1 MQNNDID
8 LIFFKYN
15 EALKI
20 LKDKFNKFSI
30 DNLGDENP
38 ISHIK
43 TRIKSKKSISNKL
56 KDKFNL
62 EYTATNIEENLN
74 DIAGIRI
81 VCPFLSD
88 ITKIIDYVN
97 NDPDITVI
105 SIKNYIANPKN
116 NGYTGY
122 HMIVSVPV
130 STNGEI
136 NQVKAEI
143 QIRTMAIDA
152 ILSLEHKLRYK
163 SNVEFTEENNEKIT
177 SIINFCNLI
186 DTYMDNFIQEKR
198 INMIPKNTSQEKNK
212 TINLNNFLKK
222 YRIAL
227 KKVESI
233 INNIKNDYIDNDLIN
248 PIEHIKGRIK
258 PTNSIISKLKN
269 KNIDAT
275 IENIE
280 KNITDIGA
288 IKIVC
293 SFLSDVEELISIL
306 NNETDFLILEQQDY
320 ITNPK
325 ECGYSSYHFVVAVPL
340 EVDGIVTF
348 AKIEIQV
355 RTIIMDFWA
364 NLEHIL
370 CYKKET
376 DSATKEQLKRIAN
389 ALRLIE
395 LEINELAKTILTQ
408 TTSNKNIKRK
418 IKDKPN

>member
-8 LIFFKYN
+8 TLFIKYN
-15 EALKI
+15 EVLKI
-20 LKDKFNKFSI
+20 LKEKFNKFST

-43 TRIKSKKSISNKL
+43 TRIKTKKSIKNKL

-62 EYTATNIEENLN
+62 EYTATNIENNLN

-88 ITKIIDYVN
+88 INKIIDYIN
-97 NDPDITVI
+97 NDPDITVL
-105 SIKNYIANPKN
+105 SIKNYIANPKS

-122 HMIVSVPV
+122 HMIVSIPV
-130 STNGEI
+130 LIDEKI
-136 NQVKAEI
+136 EQVKAEI

-163 SNVEFTEENNEKIT
+163 SNVEFNKENNEKIT

-186 DTYMDNFIQEKR
+186 DNYMDNFIQEKR
-198 INMIPKNTSQEKNK
+198 INMIQAPTSTEKNK
-212 TINLNNFLKK
+212 PLNLNNFLKK

-233 INNIKNDYIDNDLIN
+233 INNIKNDYINNDLIN

-258 PTNSIISKLKN
+258 PTNSIISKLKD
-269 KNIDAT
+269 KNIDIT

-280 KNITDIGA
+280 KHITDIGA

-293 SFLSDVEELISIL
+293 SFLSDAQELINIL
-306 NNETDFLILEQQDY
+306 NNETEFLILEQQDY

-325 ECGYSSYHFVVAVPL
+325 TCGYSSYHFVVAVPI
-340 EVDGIVTF
+340 EVDGVVTF

-376 DSATKEQLKRIAN
+376 DYETKEQLKRIAN
-389 ALRLIE
+389 ALKLIE
-395 LEINELAKTILTQ
+395 LEIDELAKTILTNSP
-408 TTSNKNIKRK
+408 TNTKRK
-418 IKDKPN
+418 IKDKSN

>member
-8 LIFFKYN
+8 TLFIKYN

-20 LKDKFNKFSI
+20 LKEKFNKFST

-43 TRIKSKKSISNKL
+43 TRIKTKKSIKNKL

-62 EYTATNIEENLN
+62 DYTATNIENSLN
-74 DIAGIRI
+74 DIAGVRI

-88 ITKIIDYVN
+88 INKIIDFVN

-105 SIKNYIANPKN
+105 GFKNYIDNPKS

-122 HMIVSVPV
+122 HLIVSVPV
-130 STNGEI
+130 LIDGKTE
-136 NQVKAEI
+136 QVKAEI

-186 DTYMDNFIQEKR
+186 DAYMDNFIQEKR
-198 INMIPKNTSQEKNK
+198 LNMITPQTPTEKNK
-212 TINLNNFLKK
+212 TLNLNNFLKK

-233 INNIKNDYIDNDLIN
+233 INNIKNNYIDNDLIN

-258 PTNSIISKLKN
+258 PTNSIISKLKS
-269 KNIDAT
+269 KNIDIT

-306 NNETDFLILEQQDY
+306 NNRTDILVLERQDY

-325 ECGYSSYHFVVAVPL
+325 DCGYSSYHFVVAVPL
-340 EVDGIVTF
+340 EVDGVVTF

-370 CYKKET
+370 CYKKDT
-376 DSATKEQLKRIAN
+376 DYETKEQLKRIAN
-389 ALRLIE
+389 ALKLIE
-395 LEINELAKTILTQ
+395 LEIDELAKTILTNSP
-408 TTSNKNIKRK
+408 TNTKRK
-418 IKDKPN
+418 IKEKSN

>member
-8 LIFFKYN
+8 KILFKYN
-15 EALKI
+15 EAINFLKE
-20 LKDKFNKFSI
+20 KFNKFNI

-43 TRIKSKKSISNKL
+43 TRLKTKKSIKNKL

-62 EYTATNIEENLN
+62 EYNATNIESTLN

-88 ITKIIDYVN
+88 INKIIDFVN

-105 SIKNYIANPKN
+105 GFKNYIDNPKS

-122 HMIVSVPV
+122 HLIVSVPV
-130 STNGEI
+130 SINGEI

-163 SNVEFTEENNEKIT
+163 SNVEFNKENNEKIS

-186 DTYMDNFIQEKR
+186 DSYMDNFIQEKR
-198 INMIPKNTSQEKNK
+198 FSMSSTTSIEKNQ
-212 TINLNNFLKK
+212 TLNLNDFFKK

-233 INNIKNDYIDNDLIN
+233 IIDIKNDYIDNDLIN

-258 PTNSIISKLKN
+258 PTSSIISKLKN
-269 KNIDAT
+269 KNIDIT
-275 IENIE
+275 IDNIE

-306 NNETDFLILEQQDY
+306 NNRTDFLILEKQDY

-340 EVDGIVTF
+340 EVDGNITF

-355 RTIIMDFWA
+355 RSIIMDFWA
-364 NLEHIL
+364 NLEHI
-370 CYKKET
+370 
-376 DSATKEQLKRIAN
+376 
-389 ALRLIE
+389 
-395 LEINELAKTILTQ
+395 
-408 TTSNKNIKRK
+408 
-418 IKDKPN
+418 

>member
-8 LIFFKYN
+8 TLFFKYN

-20 LKDKFNKFSI
+20 LREKFKQFEI

-43 TRIKSKKSISNKL
+43 TRLKSKKSIKNKL

-62 EYTATNIEENLN
+62 EYTATNIENTLN

-81 VCPFLSD
+81 VWPFLTD
-88 ITKIIDYVN
+88 IKKIIDYVN
-97 NDPDITVI
+97 HDPDITVI
-105 SIKNYIANPKN
+105 GFKNYIDNPKS

-122 HMIVSVPV
+122 HLIVSVPV
-130 STNGEI
+130 LIEGEVR
-136 NQVKAEI
+136 QVKAEI

-163 SNVEFTEENNEKIT
+163 SNVEFNKENNEKIT

-186 DTYMDNFIQEKR
+186 DSYMDNFIQEKR
-198 INMIPKNTSQEKNK
+198 INIIQTPTSTEKNK
-212 TINLNNFLKK
+212 NLNLNNFLKK

-233 INNIKNDYIDNDLIN
+233 INDIKNDYIDNDLIN

-258 PTNSIISKLKN
+258 PTNSIISKLKS
-269 KNIDAT
+269 KNVDIT

-306 NNETDFLILEQQDY
+306 NNRTDFLILEKQDY

-355 RTIIMDFWA
+355 RTTIMDFWA

-370 CYKKET
+370 CYKKDT
-376 DSATKEQLKRIAN
+376 DYETKEQLKRIAN
-389 ALRLIE
+389 ALRLME
-395 LEINELAKTILTQ
+395 LEINELAKSILNQKTLYE
-408 TTSNKNIKRK
+408 KRK
-418 IKDKPN
+418 IKAKSN

>member
-8 LIFFKYN
+8 KILFKYN
-15 EALKI
+15 EAINFLKE
-20 LKDKFNKFSI
+20 KFNKFNV

-43 TRIKSKKSISNKL
+43 TRLKTKKSIKNKL

-62 EYTATNIEENLN
+62 EYNATNIEEYLN

-88 ITKIIDYVN
+88 INKIIDFVN

-105 SIKNYIANPKN
+105 GFKNYIDNPKS

-122 HMIVSVPV
+122 HLIVSVPV
-130 STNGEI
+130 SINGEI

-163 SNVEFTEENNEKIT
+163 SYVEFNKENNEKIT

-186 DTYMDNFIQEKR
+186 DSYMDNFIQEKR
-198 INMIPKNTSQEKNK
+198 FNMSSTTSIEKNQ
-212 TINLNNFLKK
+212 TLNLNDFFKK

-233 INNIKNDYIDNDLIN
+233 INDIKNEYIDNDLIN

-258 PTNSIISKLKN
+258 PTSSIISKLKN
-269 KNIDAT
+269 KNIDIT
-275 IENIE
+275 IDNIE
-280 KNITDIGA
+280 KNITDIAA

-306 NNETDFLILEQQDY
+306 NNRTDFLILEKQDY

-340 EVDGIVTF
+340 EVDSNITF
-348 AKIEIQV
+348 SKIEIQV

-376 DSATKEQLKRIAN
+376 DSETKEQLKRIAN
-389 ALRLIE
+389 ALRLME
-395 LEINELAKTILTQ
+395 LEINDLAKNILTKQ
-408 TTSNKNIKRK
+408 NVKRK
-418 IKDKPN
+418 IKDK

>member
-8 LIFFKYN
+8 KILFKYN
-15 EALKI
+15 EAINFLKE
-20 LKDKFNKFSI
+20 KFNKISQ

-43 TRIKSKKSISNKL
+43 TRLKSRKSIKNKL

-62 EYTATNIEENLN
+62 EYTATNIENTLN
-74 DIAGIRI
+74 DIACIRI

-88 ITKIIDYVN
+88 INKIIDFVN
-97 NDPDITVI
+97 NDPNITVI
-105 SIKNYIANPKN
+105 GFKNYIDNPKS

-122 HMIVSVPV
+122 HLIVSVPV
-130 STNGEI
+130 SINGEI

-163 SNVEFTEENNEKIT
+163 SNVEFNKENNEKIT

-186 DTYMDNFIQEKR
+186 DSYMDNFIQEKR
-198 INMIPKNTSQEKNK
+198 FNTQEPKSKEKNQ
-212 TINLNNFLKK
+212 TLNLNDFFKK
-222 YRIAL
+222 YHIAL

-233 INNIKNDYIDNDLIN
+233 INDIKNDYIDNDLIN

-269 KNIDAT
+269 KNIDIT
-275 IENIE
+275 IDNIE
-280 KNITDIGA
+280 KNITDIAA

-306 NNETDFLILEQQDY
+306 NNRTDFLILEKQDY
-320 ITNPK
+320 ITNSK

-340 EVDGIVTF
+340 EVDGNITF

-376 DSATKEQLKRIAN
+376 DNDTKEQLKRIAN
-389 ALRLIE
+389 ALRLME
-395 LEINELAKTILTQ
+395 LEINELAKTILTKQ
-408 TTSNKNIKRK
+408 NIK
-418 IKDKPN
+418 IKR

>member
-8 LIFFKYN
+8 TLFIKYN
-15 EALKI
+15 EVLKI
-20 LKDKFNKFSI
+20 LKEKFNKFST

-43 TRIKSKKSISNKL
+43 TRIKTKKSIKNKL

-62 EYTATNIEENLN
+62 DYTATNIEENLN

-88 ITKIIDYVN
+88 INKIIDFVN

-105 SIKNYIANPKN
+105 GFKNYIDNPKS

-122 HMIVSVPV
+122 HLIVSVPV
-130 STNGEI
+130 SIDGEI

-186 DTYMDNFIQEKR
+186 DAYMDNFIQEKR
-198 INMIPKNTSQEKNK
+198 FNMSSTTSIEKNQ
-212 TINLNNFLKK
+212 TLNLNDFFKK
-222 YRIAL
+222 YHIAL

-233 INNIKNDYIDNDLIN
+233 INDIKNDYIDNDLIN
-248 PIEHIKGRIK
+248 PIEHIKERIK
-258 PTNSIISKLKN
+258 PISSIISKLKN
-269 KNIDAT
+269 KNIDIT
-275 IENIE
+275 IDNIE
-280 KNITDIGA
+280 KYINDIGA

-306 NNETDFLILEQQDY
+306 NSRTDFLILEKQDY

-340 EVDGIVTF
+340 EVDGVVTF

-370 CYKKET
+370 CYKKDT
-376 DSATKEQLKRIAN
+376 DYETKEQLKRIAN
-389 ALRLIE
+389 ALKLIE
-395 LEINELAKTILTQ
+395 LEIDELAKTILTNSP
-408 TTSNKNIKRK
+408 TNTKRK
-418 IKDKPN
+418 IKDKSN

>member
-8 LIFFKYN
+8 KILFKYN
-15 EALKI
+15 EAINFIKE
-20 LKDKFNKFSI
+20 KFNKISQ

-43 TRIKSKKSISNKL
+43 TRLKTKKSIKNKL

-62 EYTATNIEENLN
+62 EYTATNIESTLN

-88 ITKIIDYVN
+88 INKIIDFVN
-97 NDPDITVI
+97 NDPEITVI
-105 SIKNYIANPKN
+105 GFKNYIDNPKS

-122 HMIVSVPV
+122 HLIVSVPV
-130 STNGEI
+130 SIDGEI

-163 SNVEFTEENNEKIT
+163 SNVEFNKENNEKIT

-186 DTYMDNFIQEKR
+186 DSYMDNFIQEKR
-198 INMIPKNTSQEKNK
+198 FNMSSTTSIEKNQ
-212 TINLNNFLKK
+212 TLNLNDFFKK

-233 INNIKNDYIDNDLIN
+233 INDIKNDYIDNDLIN
-248 PIEHIKGRIK
+248 PIEHIKERIK
-258 PTNSIISKLKN
+258 PTSSIISKLKN
-269 KNIDAT
+269 KNIDIT
-275 IENIE
+275 IDNIE

-293 SFLSDVEELISIL
+293 SFLSDVEEIISIL
-306 NNETDFLILEQQDY
+306 NNRTDFLILEKQDY

-340 EVDGIVTF
+340 EVDGNITF

-364 NLEHIL
+364 NLEYIL

-376 DSATKEQLKRIAN
+376 DTETIEQLKRIAN
-389 ALRLIE
+389 ALRLME
-395 LEINELAKTILTQ
+395 LEINDLAKNILTKQ
-408 TTSNKNIKRK
+408 IVKRK
-418 IKDKPN
+418 IKDK

>member
-8 LIFFKYN
+8 TLFIKYN

-20 LKDKFNKFSI
+20 LKEKFNKFSM

-38 ISHIK
+38 IGHIK
-43 TRIKSKKSISNKL
+43 TRLKTKKSIKSKL

-62 EYTATNIEENLN
+62 EYTATNIENTLN

-88 ITKIIDYVN
+88 INKIIDFVN

-105 SIKNYIANPKN
+105 GFKNYIDNPKS

-122 HMIVSVPV
+122 HLIVSVPV
-130 STNGEI
+130 LIDGETK
-136 NQVKAEI
+136 QVKAEI

-163 SNVEFTEENNEKIT
+163 SNVEFTKENNEKIT

-186 DTYMDNFIQEKR
+186 DAYMDNFIQEKR
-198 INMIPKNTSQEKNK
+198 INTITTQTSTEKNK
-212 TINLNNFLKK
+212 TLNLNNFLKK

-233 INNIKNDYIDNDLIN
+233 INDIKNDYIDNDLIN

-258 PTNSIISKLKN
+258 PTSSIISKLKS
-269 KNIDAT
+269 KNIDIT
-275 IENIE
+275 IDNIE
-280 KNITDIGA
+280 KNITDIAA

-293 SFLSDVEELISIL
+293 SFLSDATELISIL
-306 NNETDFLILEQQDY
+306 NNEDSFLILERQDY

-325 ECGYSSYHFVVAVPL
+325 DCGYSSYHFVVAVPL
-340 EVDGIVTF
+340 EVDGNITF

-376 DSATKEQLKRIAN
+376 DSETKEQLKRIAN
-389 ALRLIE
+389 ALRLME
-395 LEINELAKTILTQ
+395 LEINELAKTILTKQ
-408 TTSNKNIKRK
+408 NIKRK
-418 IKDKPN
+418 IKDK

>member
-8 LIFFKYN
+8 KILFKYN
-15 EALKI
+15 EAINFLKE
-20 LKDKFNKFSI
+20 KFNKFSI

-43 TRIKSKKSISNKL
+43 TRLKTKKSIKNKL
-56 KDKFNL
+56 KEKFNL
-62 EYTATNIEENLN
+62 EYNAINIESTLN

-88 ITKIIDYVN
+88 INKIIDFVN
-97 NDPDITVI
+97 NDPDITI
-105 SIKNYIANPKN
+105 IGFKNYIDNPKS

-122 HMIVSVPV
+122 HLIVSVPI
-130 STNGEI
+130 SINGEI
-136 NQVKAEI
+136 SQVKAEI

-163 SNVEFTEENNEKIT
+163 SNVEFNKENNEKIT

-186 DTYMDNFIQEKR
+186 DSYMDNFIQEKR
-198 INMIPKNTSQEKNK
+198 FSKSSTTSIEKNQ
-212 TINLNNFLKK
+212 TLNLNDFFKK
-222 YRIAL
+222 YHIAL
-227 KKVESI
+227 KKIESI
-233 INNIKNDYIDNDLIN
+233 INEIKNDYIDNDLIN

-258 PTNSIISKLKN
+258 PTSSIISKLKN
-269 KNIDAT
+269 KNIDIT
-275 IENIE
+275 IDNIE

-306 NNETDFLILEQQDY
+306 NNRTDFLILEKQDY

-340 EVDGIVTF
+340 EVDDNITF

-376 DSATKEQLKRIAN
+376 DTETIEQLKRIAN
-389 ALRLIE
+389 ALRLME
-395 LEINELAKTILTQ
+395 LEINELAKSILNQKTLDE
-408 TTSNKNIKRK
+408 KRK
-418 IKDKPN
+418 IKAKSN